1 MKGALQALTEKLKD
15 VTKDRENARDE
26 GKYLLA
32 RIDDLSAAKDKVDKT
47 LKDWKRVSKGKMREL
62 TFRNT
67 QLNSSNQEKAKE
79 IERLRNLISH
89 RR

>member
-1 MKGALQALTEKLKD
+1 MKQTLKALTVKLQE

-32 RIDDLSAAKDKVDKT
+32 RVDEISAAKGKVDKT
-47 LKDWKRVSKGKMREL
+47 LQDWKRVSKGKMREL

-67 QLNSSNQEKAKE
+67 HLTSPNQEKAKE
-79 IERLRNLISH
+79 IERLRTLISH